1 MSVKVS
7 AVDFHVHP
15 VVIEEALPVD
25 RYLEKK
31 VREVY
36 HIGTAIQ
43 PLDALIKM
51 LKAAGIDKAVLLSI
65 ATLEDTMPPNE
76 SIKTLV
82 EKGKGMFIGFAG
94 LNPAKG
100 DEAIDALEKAHSE
113 GFKGVK
119 LYPPLQ
125 GFKPNDRKLY
135 TFYERAQHLN
145 MPLLFHT
152 GVSWIRRVEL
162 AHCHPLEIED
172 VVVNFPD
179 LKVILAHMGFP
190 WVWEAAMI
198 AVKYENVYL
207 DLSGVF
213 TGTPKEHIF
222 YVFNKIL
229 TPGFVSRFLADKI
242 VFGSDWPRMEPF
254 KMAEAVRSLPIE
266 KSVIDKIM
274 RLNALRILEIEEEL
288 T

>member
-1 MSVKVS
+1 MSVVTS
-7 AVDFHVHP
+7 VIDFHIHP
-15 VVIEEALPVD
+15 VIIEEALLGD
-25 RYLEKK
+25 RQLEKK
-31 VREVY
+31 IRSIY
-36 HIGTAIQ
+36 HIGTAVQ

-51 LKAAGIDKAVLLSI
+51 LKTAGISKAVLLSI
-65 ATLEDTMPPNE
+65 ATPEVVMPPNE
-76 SIKTLV
+76 SIKNIV
-82 EKGKGMFIGFAG
+82 EKSGGMFIGFAG
-94 LNPAKG
+94 INPIKG
-100 DEAIDALEKAHSE
+100 DEAINELEKAHSE

-125 GFKPNDRKLY
+125 NFKPNDKKLY
-135 TFYERAQHLN
+135 AFYERTQQLN

-152 GVSWIRRVEL
+152 GVSWIREVEL
-162 AHCHPLEIED
+162 ACCHPLEIED
-172 VVVNFPD
+172 LVVAFPN

-190 WVWEAAMI
+190 WVWEAAMM

-222 YVFNKIL
+222 HVFTKIL
-229 TPGFVSRFLADKI
+229 TPSFVSRFLADKI

-266 KSVIDKIM
+266 RTVLDKIM
-274 RLNALRILEIEEEL
+274 RKNALKILNIEEE
-288 T
+288 